1 MKGRLVD
8 GEIIGSL
15 YGEKKKQQNLSL
27 LNTVKEIGQ
36 KM

>member
-15 YGEKKKQQNLSL
+15 YGEKKNNKTYPYLTL
-27 LNTVKEIGQ
+27 
-36 KM
+36 